1 MAQDA
6 SEKNYMYFQYL
17 KGADLPV
24 YLKVELGA
32 GLDEL
37 VSMIPSYGFH
47 SLSDAEVK
55 EAEAQVA
62 KLFEARILT
71 ISPASSGVERQIQQ
85 VIHSDQYGVESLT
98 PRKGYKVYRYKS
110 VALMVYSIAAR
121 EWTLG
126 ASLDGVGPKQKDAW
140 RQILNRYL
148 SLALAPLGYVGF
160 FGVPTKDGM
169 IVLKARESGGESVF
183 VDVVKGRVL
192 SVEGAKALSP
202 KFQFIRLGATLKGRS
217 VKMTREDLFSFLCMS
232 TSYLDYEGLPVPV
245 RQMIQVLAR
254 TLSGAIEPREAHFE
268 LEA

>member
-1 MAQDA
+1 MAQEQ
-6 SEKNYMYFQYL
+6 SEVKFMYFQYL
-17 KGADLPV
+17 KGADLPI
-24 YLKVELGA
+24 YLKIELGA

-47 SLSDAEVK
+47 SLSEAEAT

-62 KLFEARILT
+62 KLFEARVLT

-85 VIHSDQYGVESLT
+85 VLHSDQYGSESLT

-126 ASLDGVGPKQKDAW
+126 ASLDAIGSKYKDAW
-140 RQILNRYL
+140 RQVINRYL

-169 IVLKARESGGESVF
+169 IVLKPRESLGESVF

-192 SVEGAKALSP
+192 SVEGSKSLSP

-232 TSYLDYEGLPVPV
+232 TSYIDYEGLPVPV

-254 TLSGAIEPREAHFE
+254 TLSGAIEPRESHFE

>member
-1 MAQDA
+1 MAQEL
-6 SEKNYMYFQYL
+6 SEKKFMYFQYL
-17 KGADLPV
+17 KGADLPI
-24 YLKVELGA
+24 YLKIELGV

-37 VSMIPSYGFH
+37 VSMVPTYGFH
-47 SLSDAEVK
+47 SLSEGEVKDAE
-55 EAEAQVA
+55 ANVA
-62 KLFEARILT
+62 KLFEARVLT
-71 ISPASSGVERQIQQ
+71 ITPASSGVERQIQQ
-85 VIHSDQYGVESLT
+85 VLHSDQYGVESLT
-98 PRKGYKVYRYKS
+98 PRKGYKVYRFKS

-140 RQILNRYL
+140 RQIFSRYL

-160 FGVPTKDGM
+160 FGIPSKEGM
-169 IVLKARESGGESVF
+169 IVLKSREAAGESVF

-192 SVEGAKALSP
+192 SVDGAKSLSP
-202 KFQFIRLGATLKGRS
+202 KFQFIRLGTTLKGRS

-254 TLSGAIEPREAHFE
+254 TLSGVIEPREAHFE